1 MGISDWALMLFKQF
15 QNSSWLGTEYKNT
28 YSYTFL
34 REHYSNI
41 WGNMLTFAII
51 KKKILLSAFCVK
63 VANKVIR

>member
-28 YSYTFL
+28 HSYTFL

-51 KKKILLSAFCVK
+51 KKKFS
-63 VANKVIR
+63 